1 MSSRGAHLVHGDRG
15 FTTGGGLIARLM
27 APAIG
32 GILDRIDAR
41 LERGGIDVT
50 LPEGTRRRL
59 GFRAPGATAV
69 VELKSWMSLV
79 RLAVSGSVGWYKAW
93 DLGEWVSPDP
103 VPLFELFSANS
114 VSLGEI
120 GRAKGPARWVNA
132 LAHRLRD
139 NAPRQAKANIAA
151 HYDLGNDFYSSWLDA
166 TMTYS
171 SARFAH
177 DSNSFVLSGGQR
189 PKSKGAGMTVGD
201 APFDFAQDERVP
213 DSLEAAQLRKV
224 QLLLDRLDL
233 VPGKRLLEIGSGW
246 GTLAVEAAKR
256 GAEVVG
262 LTLSEEQ
269 KSWAG
274 QRIAEAGLSGQIEIR
289 LQDYRDVAEQFD
301 AVASVEMVEAVGQ
314 RWWGAYLDAI
324 ARNLKPGGRAALQF
338 ISMDHRLFGGYSRN
352 ADFIQT
358 YIFPGGQLLDEP
370 AFEALARERGLS
382 WENRDGFSKDYAE
395 TLKRWR
401 VRYDAAVAAG
411 KLKGFDEKFHRL
423 WRYYLMYC
431 EGGFRGGVIDVAQVT
446 MVKSG

>member
-1 MSSRGAHLVHGDRG
+1 MTSRGAHLVHGDRG
-15 FTTGGGLIARLM
+15 FTTGGGLVARLI
-27 APAIG
+27 APAIAG
-32 GILDRIDAR
+32 VLDRIDRR

-50 LPEGTRRRL
+50 LPGGSRRRL

-69 VELKSWMSLV
+69 VQLKSWMSLF

-93 DLGEWVSPDP
+93 ELGEWTSPDP
-103 VPLFELFSANS
+103 VPLFELFSANA
-114 VSLGEI
+114 VTLGEL

-151 HYDLGNDFYSSWLDA
+151 HYDLGNDFYSAWLDD

-171 SARFAH
+171 SARFETGK
-177 DSNSFVLSGGQR
+177 D
-189 PKSKGAGMTVGD
+189 T
-201 APFDFAQDERVP
+201 
-213 DSLEAAQLRKV
+213 LEQAQLRKV
-224 QLLLDRLDL
+224 HLLLDRLDL
-233 VPGKRLLEIGSGW
+233 GPGKRLLEIGSGW
-246 GTLAVEAAKR
+246 GTLAIEAAKR
-256 GAEVVG
+256 GADVVS

-269 KSWAG
+269 KAWAD
-274 QRIAEAGLSGQIEIR
+274 QRIREAGLSDRIEIR
-289 LQDYRDVAEQFD
+289 LQDYRDIADQFD

-314 RWWGAYLDAI
+314 RWWDTYLRAI

-358 YIFPGGQLLDEP
+358 YIFPGGQLVDEP
-370 AFEALARERGLS
+370 VFAGLAGEEGLS
-382 WENRDGFSKDYAE
+382 WENRDGFGLDYAE

-401 VRYDAAVAAG
+401 ASYDGAVASG
-411 KLKGFDEKFHRL
+411 KLKGFGDRFHRL

-431 EGGFRGGVIDVAQVT
+431 EGGFRGGAIDVAQVT
-446 MVKSG
+446 MVKAG